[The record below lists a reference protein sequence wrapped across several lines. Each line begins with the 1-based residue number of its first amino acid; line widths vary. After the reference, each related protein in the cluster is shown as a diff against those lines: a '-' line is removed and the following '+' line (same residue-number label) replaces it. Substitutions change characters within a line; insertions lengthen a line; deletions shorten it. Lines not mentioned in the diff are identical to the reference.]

1 MSWRTVKLAELVEN
15 FSVRAKDVG
24 GAEGLDFYGVSNE
37 DGIIKT
43 KYIIMKKTIT
53 QK

>member
-1 MSWRTVKLAELVEN
+1 MSWRTIKLGALVEN

-37 DGIIKT
+37 DGNHKNKICC
-43 KYIIMKKTIT
+43 
-53 QK
+53 